1 MQLWPSSKL
10 GILVAVFTGRGTGS
24 TRCGYR
30 AACTQTEGPRAV
42 RAAAFLFL
50 SSPRPR
56 RWVPPEGRAAVPCPS
71 LARGFPLTPTLPC
84 PSLTVAVAEQRG
96 TMRHGFGLG
105 WVVCCSPFLPCQIND
120 GPSGGKG
127 GFGQARG
134 WKTALP
140 GREEGTSLGRWRDVN
155 AASSSPLAWKWPSS
169 RASPQP
175 WRELCGSQ

>member
-1 MQLWPSSKL
+1 MRVPSGVHTS
-10 GILVAVFTGRGTGS
+10 RGPPAT
-24 TRCGYR
+24 
-30 AACTQTEGPRAV
+30 

-120 GPSGGKG
+120 GPSDGKG
-127 GFGQARG
+127 GFGQAFV
-134 WKTALP
+134 A
-140 GREEGTSLGRWRDVN
+140 E
-155 AASSSPLAWKWPSS
+155 SSPWERGRSLTRPVAGCKRRILLATRLEMAQLESL
-169 RASPQP
+169 AAAVA
-175 WRELCGSQ
+175 

>member
-71 LARGFPLTPTLPC
+71 PARGFPLTPTLPC
-84 PSLTVAVAEQRG
+84 PSLMVAVAE
-96 TMRHGFGLG
+96 HNEAWFWAGLG
-105 WVVCCSPFLPCQIND
+105 GLLLAVPSLPNKRWSQRWE
-120 GPSGGKG
+120 
-127 GFGQARG
+127 GQFR
-134 WKTALP
+134 
-140 GREEGTSLGRWRDVN
+140 
-155 AASSSPLAWKWPSS
+155 SSSWLEDSSPRERGRNLTRPVAGCKRCILLATRLEMAQLESL
-169 RASPQP
+169 AAAVA
-175 WRELCGSQ
+175 